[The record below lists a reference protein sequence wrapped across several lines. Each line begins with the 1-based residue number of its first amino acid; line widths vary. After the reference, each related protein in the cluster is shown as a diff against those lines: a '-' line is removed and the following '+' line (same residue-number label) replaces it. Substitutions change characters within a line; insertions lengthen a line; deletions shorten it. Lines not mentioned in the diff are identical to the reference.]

1 MSDENTARINLNVPA
16 DLKERLKQGNDSQ
29 TEQVV
34 EALEIYFGEQQSGSR
49 AAIER
54 QIQRYEEQ
62 KARGKQMK
70 QDGEDMIRE
79 AEAGIRRL
87 NARLDSLQQ
96 SEATYDDDLDELLQE
111 MEANEMAVW
120 ADHPSTV
127 RIAREHDKSTS
138 TVMDDLKERSDL
150 NETFFG
156 EGAPEVD
163 NTPEFDIDFNT
174 GGSE

>member
-1 MSDENTARINLNVPA
+1 MSDENTARINLNVPT

-34 EALEIYFGEQQSGSR
+34 EALEIYFGEEQSGNR

-54 QIQRYEEQ
+54 QIQRDEGQ
-62 KARGKQMK
+62 KARGKQMIH
-70 QDGEDMIRE
+70 DGEDMVQE
-79 AEAGIRRL
+79 AEEGIRRL
-87 NARLDSLQQ
+87 NSRLDSLEQ
-96 SEATYDDDLDELLQE
+96 SASNYEDDLDELLAE

-120 ADHPSTV
+120 DDHPSAV
-127 RIAREHDKSTS
+127 RIAREHDKNTD
-138 TVMDDLKERSDL
+138 TVMDDLKERADL

-163 NTPEFDIDFNT
+163 ETPEFDIDINV
-174 GGSE
+174 GDRE

>member
-1 MSDENTARINLNVPA
+1 MSDGNTARINLNVPA
-16 DLKERLKQGNDSQ
+16 DLKERLKQGTDSQ

-34 EALEIYFGEQQSGSR
+34 EALEIYFGEEQSGNR

-70 QDGEDMIRE
+70 QDGEDMVKE
-79 AEAGIRRL
+79 AESGIRRL
-87 NARLDSLQQ
+87 KARLDSLEQ
-96 SEATYDDDLDELLQE
+96 SEASYEDDLDELLEE

-120 ADHPSTV
+120 ADHPSAV
-127 RIAREHDKSTS
+127 RIAREHDATTD
-138 TVMDDLKERSDL
+138 TVMDDLKERADL

-163 NTPEFDIDFNT
+163 ETPEFDIDINV
-174 GGSE
+174 GDRE